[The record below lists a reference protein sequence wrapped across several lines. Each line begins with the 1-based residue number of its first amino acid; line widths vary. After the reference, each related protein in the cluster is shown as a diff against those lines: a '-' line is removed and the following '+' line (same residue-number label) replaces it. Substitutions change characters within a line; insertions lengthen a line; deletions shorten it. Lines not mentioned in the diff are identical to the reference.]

1 MRYPLINVNFVK
13 GKDKDFKI
21 MELLTIKLKKLFSEN
36 INNIFGADYT
46 EKVDIQN
53 STKKEFGDFQT
64 NFAMV
69 SSKLIGKNPREIANT
84 LVDNF
89 AENDIIEKL
98 EIAGPGFINIYLK
111 NSFLNEEIKKVENEK
126 YDFSFLNTD
135 KTVIID
141 YSSPNIAKRMHIG
154 HLRSTIIGD
163 SIKRILQFLGFHT
176 LADNHI
182 GDWGTQFGKL
192 IVAYKNWLNKRAYEE
207 DPIGELE
214 RIYVLFSDEAK
225 KNPALEDEAREE
237 LKKLQLGDEDNQKL
251 WKEFIDI
258 SLKEYN
264 KVYDRLDVN
273 FDYYYGESFYN
284 DMMPSVLDELKKK
297 GIARE
302 DQGALVVF
310 FENDKLPPAIV
321 QKKDGSFLYTTSDLA
336 TMKFRKDELN
346 VDEAVYLTD
355 DRQQNHFKQVFE
367 IGELLGEPY
376 NYKKTHVVFGIM
388 RFGDGMIFSSRSGN
402 IIRLVDLL
410 DEAKTQVK
418 KIIDEK
424 NPNIPEDEKEKIAE
438 IVGSGAI
445 KYFDLS
451 QNRTSDITF
460 TWDKV
465 LSFEGNTG
473 PYLQYTYVRIMSIF
487 RKLKEENISVENKDI
502 ILENMSGIER
512 ELAVELL
519 RFPQAVVKSY
529 ESYRPNIIADYLFDT
544 AKLFNNFYNSSSI
557 LKEEDKKVMEARIL
571 LAEKTAFV
579 LKEGL
584 SLLGINTVNRM

>member
-1 MRYPLINVNFVK
+1 
-13 GKDKDFKI
+13 
-21 MELLTIKLKKLFSEN
+21 MELLTIKLKKLFSKN
-36 INNIFGADYT
+36 ISRIFGADYI
-46 EKVDIQN
+46 EKIDIQN

-64 NFAMV
+64 NFAMM
-69 SSKLIGKNPREIANT
+69 SSKLIAKNPREIANT
-84 LVDNF
+84 IIENF
-89 AENDIIEKL
+89 EKNDIIEKL
-98 EIAGPGFINIYLK
+98 EVAGPGFINIFLK
-111 NSFLNEEIKKVENEK
+111 NSFLNEEIKKLENEK
-126 YDFSFLNTD
+126 YDFSFLNID

-163 SIKRILQFLGFHT
+163 SIKRILNFLGFKT

-192 IVAYKNWLNKRAYEE
+192 IVAYKNWLDKKAYEE

-214 RIYVLFSDEAK
+214 RIYVLFSDKAK
-225 KNPALEDEAREE
+225 KDPALEDEAREE
-237 LKKLQLGDEDNQKL
+237 LKKLQLGNEDNQKL

-264 KVYDRLDVN
+264 KVYERLDVN

-284 DMMPSVLDELKKK
+284 DMMPSVLEELKKK
-297 GIARE
+297 NIARE

-310 FENDKLPPAIV
+310 FEDDKLPPAIV

-336 TMKFRKDELN
+336 TMKFRKNELK

-367 IGELLGEPY
+367 IGKMLGEPY
-376 NYKKTHVVFGIM
+376 DYKKTHIVFGIM
-388 RFGDGMIFSSRSGN
+388 RFGDQIFSSRSGN
-402 IIRLVDLL
+402 TIRLVDLL
-410 DEAKTQVK
+410 DEAKKQVK
-418 KIIDEK
+418 KVIDEK
-424 NPNIPEDEKEKIAE
+424 NPNIPEEEKEKIAE
-438 IVGSGAI
+438 TIGSGAI

-460 TWDKV
+460 TWEKV
-465 LSFEGNTG
+465 LNFEGNTG

-487 RKLKEENISVENKDI
+487 RKLEEENINVENTDI
-502 ILENMSGIER
+502 VLDEMAGIER
-512 ELAVELL
+512 ELASELL

-529 ESYRPNIIADYLFDT
+529 ENFRPNIIADYLFDT
-544 AKLFNNFYNSSSI
+544 AKLFNSFYNSSSI
-557 LKEEDKKVMEARIL
+557 LKEEDKQVMDARIL
-571 LAEKTAFV
+571 LAKKTAFV

-584 SLLGINTVNRM
+584 ELLGIKTVNRM

>member
-1 MRYPLINVNFVK
+1 MK
-13 GKDKDFKI
+13 GKGKNFKI

-69 SSKLIGKNPREIANT
+69 SSKLIGKNPRDIANT
-84 LVDNF
+84 LVNNF
-89 AENDIIEKL
+89 EKNDIIEKL

-192 IVAYKNWLNKRAYEE
+192 IVAYKNWLNKKAYEE

-214 RIYVLFSDEAK
+214 RIYVLFSDEEK

-284 DMMPSVLDELKKK
+284 DLMPSVLEELKKK
-297 GIARE
+297 SIARE

-336 TMKFRKDELN
+336 TMKFRKYELN

-418 KIIDEK
+418 KVIDEK

-487 RKLKEENISVENKDI
+487 RRLKAENINVENKNI
-502 ILENMSGIER
+502 ILEDMNGIER

-529 ESYRPNIIADYLFDT
+529 ESYRPNIIADYLFDM

-557 LKEEDKKVMEARIL
+557 LKEEDKKVMDAQIL
-571 LAEKTAFV
+571 LAEKTSFV
-579 LKEGL
+579 LKQGL
-584 SLLGINTVNRM
+584 NLLGIQTVNKM

>member
-1 MRYPLINVNFVK
+1 
-13 GKDKDFKI
+13 

-36 INNIFGADYT
+36 ISRIFGADYI
-46 EKVDIQN
+46 EKIDIQN

-64 NFAMV
+64 NFAMM

-84 LVDNF
+84 IIENF
-89 AENDIIEKL
+89 EKNDIIEKL
-98 EIAGPGFINIYLK
+98 EVAGPGFINIFLK
-111 NSFLNEEIKKVENEK
+111 NSFLNEEIKKLENEK
-126 YDFSFLNTD
+126 YDFSFLNID

-163 SIKRILQFLGFHT
+163 SIKRILNFLGFKT

-192 IVAYKNWLNKRAYEE
+192 IVAYKNWLDKKAYEE

-214 RIYVLFSDEAK
+214 RIYVLFSDKAK
-225 KNPALEDEAREE
+225 KDPTLEDEAREE
-237 LKKLQLGDEDNQKL
+237 LKKLQLGNEDNQKL

-264 KVYDRLDVN
+264 KVYERLDVN

-284 DMMPSVLDELKKK
+284 DMMPSVLEELKKK
-297 GIARE
+297 NIARE

-310 FENDKLPPAIV
+310 FEDDKLPPAIV

-336 TMKFRKDELN
+336 TMKFRKNELK

-367 IGELLGEPY
+367 IGKMLGEPY
-376 NYKKTHVVFGIM
+376 DYKKTHIVFGIM
-388 RFGDGMIFSSRSGN
+388 RFGDQIFSSRSGN
-402 IIRLVDLL
+402 TIRLVDLL
-410 DEAKTQVK
+410 DEAKKQVK
-418 KIIDEK
+418 KVIDEK
-424 NPNIPEDEKEKIAE
+424 NPNIPEKEKEKIAE
-438 IVGSGAI
+438 TIGSGAI

-460 TWDKV
+460 TWEKV
-465 LSFEGNTG
+465 LNFEGNTG

-487 RKLKEENISVENKDI
+487 RKLEEENINVENTDI
-502 ILENMSGIER
+502 VLDEMAGIER
-512 ELAVELL
+512 ELASELL

-529 ESYRPNIIADYLFDT
+529 ENFRPNIIADYLFDT
-544 AKLFNNFYNSSSI
+544 AKLFNSFYNSSSI
-557 LKEEDKKVMEARIL
+557 LKEEDKQVMDARIL
-571 LAEKTAFV
+571 LAKKTAFV

-584 SLLGINTVNRM
+584 ELLGIKTVNRM

>member
-1 MRYPLINVNFVK
+1 
-13 GKDKDFKI
+13 

-69 SSKLIGKNPREIANT
+69 SSKLIGKNPREIAST

-89 AENDIIEKL
+89 KENDIIEKL

-111 NSFLNEEIKKVENEK
+111 NNFLNEELKKVENEK

-163 SIKRILQFLGFHT
+163 SIKRTLQFLGFHT

-192 IVAYKNWLNKRAYEE
+192 IVAYKNWLNKKSYEE

-214 RIYVLFSDEAK
+214 RIYVQFSDEAK

-237 LKKLQLGDEDNQKL
+237 LKKLQLGDEENQKL

-264 KVYDRLDVN
+264 KIYDRLGVN

-284 DMMPSVLDELKKK
+284 DMMPAVLEELKEK

-310 FENDKLPPAIV
+310 FENDMLPPAIV

-367 IGELLGEPY
+367 IGEMLGEPY

-418 KIIDEK
+418 KVIDEK
-424 NPNIPEDEKEKIAE
+424 NPNIPEEEKEKIAE

-487 RKLKEENISVENKDI
+487 RKLKEENINVENKDI
-502 ILENMSGIER
+502 ILENMNGVER

-519 RFPQAVVKSY
+519 RFPQTVVKSY
-529 ESYRPNIIADYLFDT
+529 ESYRPNIIADYLFDI
-544 AKLFNNFYNSSSI
+544 AKLFNNFYNSNSI
-557 LKEEDKKVMEARIL
+557 LKEENKKVMDARIL
-571 LAEKTAFV
+571 LAEKTAFI

-584 SLLGINTVNRM
+584 GLLGINTVDRM

>member
-1 MRYPLINVNFVK
+1 
-13 GKDKDFKI
+13 

-36 INNIFGADYT
+36 ISRIFGADYI
-46 EKVDIQN
+46 EKIDIQN

-64 NFAMV
+64 NFAMM

-84 LVDNF
+84 IIENF
-89 AENDIIEKL
+89 EKNDIIEKL
-98 EIAGPGFINIYLK
+98 EVAGPGFINIFLK
-111 NSFLNEEIKKVENEK
+111 NSFLNEEIKKLENEK
-126 YDFSFLNTD
+126 YDFSFLNTG

-163 SIKRILQFLGFHT
+163 SIKRILNFLGFKT

-192 IVAYKNWLNKRAYEE
+192 IVAYKNWLDKKAYEE

-214 RIYVLFSDEAK
+214 RIYVLFSDKAK
-225 KNPALEDEAREE
+225 KDPALEDEAREE

-264 KVYDRLDVN
+264 KVYERLDVN

-284 DMMPSVLDELKKK
+284 DMMPSVLEELKKK
-297 GIARE
+297 NIARE

-310 FENDKLPPAIV
+310 FEDDKLPPAIV

-336 TMKFRKDELN
+336 TMKFRKNELR

-367 IGELLGEPY
+367 IGKMLGEPY
-376 NYKKTHVVFGIM
+376 DYKKTHIVFGIM
-388 RFGDGMIFSSRSGN
+388 RFGDQIFSSRSGN
-402 IIRLVDLL
+402 TIRLVDLL
-410 DEAKTQVK
+410 DEAKKQVK
-418 KIIDEK
+418 KVIDEK
-424 NPNIPEDEKEKIAE
+424 NPNIPEKEKEKIAE
-438 IVGSGAI
+438 TIGSGAI

-460 TWDKV
+460 TWEKV
-465 LSFEGNTG
+465 LNFEGNTG

-487 RKLKEENISVENKDI
+487 RKLEEENINVENTDI
-502 ILENMSGIER
+502 VLDEMAGIER
-512 ELAVELL
+512 ELASELL

-529 ESYRPNIIADYLFDT
+529 ENFRPNIIADYLFDT
-544 AKLFNNFYNSSSI
+544 AKLFNSFYNSSSI
-557 LKEEDKKVMEARIL
+557 LKEEDKQVMDARIL
-571 LAEKTAFV
+571 LAKKTAFV

-584 SLLGINTVNRM
+584 ELLGIKTVNRM

>member
-1 MRYPLINVNFVK
+1 
-13 GKDKDFKI
+13 

-36 INNIFGADYT
+36 ISRIFGADYI
-46 EKVDIQN
+46 EKIDIQN

-64 NFAMV
+64 NFAMM

-84 LVDNF
+84 IIENF
-89 AENDIIEKL
+89 EKNDIIEKL
-98 EIAGPGFINIYLK
+98 EVAGPGFINIFLK
-111 NSFLNEEIKKVENEK
+111 NSFLNEEIKKLENEK
-126 YDFSFLNTD
+126 YDFSFLNTG

-163 SIKRILQFLGFHT
+163 SIKRILNFLGFKT

-192 IVAYKNWLNKRAYEE
+192 IVAYKNWLDKKAYEE

-214 RIYVLFSDEAK
+214 RIYVLFSDKAK
-225 KNPALEDEAREE
+225 KDPALEDEAREE
-237 LKKLQLGDEDNQKL
+237 LKKLQLGNEDNQKL

-264 KVYDRLDVN
+264 KVYERLDVN

-284 DMMPSVLDELKKK
+284 DMMPSVLEELKKK
-297 GIARE
+297 NIARE

-310 FENDKLPPAIV
+310 FEDDKLPPAIV

-336 TMKFRKDELN
+336 TMKFRKNELR

-367 IGELLGEPY
+367 IGKMLGEPY
-376 NYKKTHVVFGIM
+376 DYKKTHIVFGIM
-388 RFGDGMIFSSRSGN
+388 RFGDQIFSSRSGN
-402 IIRLVDLL
+402 TIRLVDLL
-410 DEAKTQVK
+410 DEAKKQVK
-418 KIIDEK
+418 KVIDEK
-424 NPNIPEDEKEKIAE
+424 NPNIPEEEKEKIAE
-438 IVGSGAI
+438 TIGSGAI

-460 TWDKV
+460 TWEKV
-465 LSFEGNTG
+465 LNFEGNTG

-487 RKLKEENISVENKDI
+487 RKLEEENINVENTDI
-502 ILENMSGIER
+502 VLDEMAGIER
-512 ELAVELL
+512 ELASELL
-519 RFPQAVVKSY
+519 KFPQAVVKSY
-529 ESYRPNIIADYLFDT
+529 ENFRPNIIADYLFDT
-544 AKLFNNFYNSSSI
+544 AKLFNSFYNSSSI
-557 LKEEDKKVMEARIL
+557 LKEEDKQVMDARIL
-571 LAEKTAFV
+571 LAKKTAFV

-584 SLLGINTVNRM
+584 ELLGIKTVNRM

>member
-1 MRYPLINVNFVK
+1 
-13 GKDKDFKI
+13 

-36 INNIFGADYT
+36 ISRIFGADYI
-46 EKVDIQN
+46 EKIDIQN

-64 NFAMV
+64 NFAMM

-84 LVDNF
+84 IIENF
-89 AENDIIEKL
+89 EKNDIIEKL
-98 EIAGPGFINIYLK
+98 EVAGPGFINIFLK
-111 NSFLNEEIKKVENEK
+111 NSFLNEEIKKLENEK
-126 YDFSFLNTD
+126 YDFSFLNID

-163 SIKRILQFLGFHT
+163 SIKRILNFLGFKT

-192 IVAYKNWLNKRAYEE
+192 IVAYKKWLDKKAYEE

-214 RIYVLFSDEAK
+214 RIYVLFSDKAK
-225 KNPALEDEAREE
+225 KDPALEDEAREE
-237 LKKLQLGDEDNQKL
+237 LKKLQLGNEDNQKL

-264 KVYDRLDVN
+264 KVYERLDVN

-284 DMMPSVLDELKKK
+284 DMMPSVLEELKKK
-297 GIARE
+297 NIARE

-310 FENDKLPPAIV
+310 FEDDKLPPAIV

-336 TMKFRKDELN
+336 TMKFRKNELK

-367 IGELLGEPY
+367 IGKMLGEPY
-376 NYKKTHVVFGIM
+376 DYKKTHIVFGIM
-388 RFGDGMIFSSRSGN
+388 RFGDQIFSSRSGN
-402 IIRLVDLL
+402 TIRLVDLL
-410 DEAKTQVK
+410 DEAKKQVK
-418 KIIDEK
+418 KVIDEK
-424 NPNIPEDEKEKIAE
+424 NPNIPEKEKEKIAE
-438 IVGSGAI
+438 TIGSGAI

-460 TWDKV
+460 TWEKV
-465 LSFEGNTG
+465 LNFEGNTG

-487 RKLKEENISVENKDI
+487 RKLEEENINVENTDI
-502 ILENMSGIER
+502 VLDEMAGIER
-512 ELAVELL
+512 ELASELL
-519 RFPQAVVKSY
+519 KFPQAVVKSY
-529 ESYRPNIIADYLFDT
+529 ENFRPNIIADYLFDT
-544 AKLFNNFYNSSSI
+544 AKLFNSFYNSSSI
-557 LKEEDKKVMEARIL
+557 LKEEDKQVMDARIL
-571 LAEKTAFV
+571 LAKKTAFV

-584 SLLGINTVNRM
+584 ELLGIKTVNRM

>member
-1 MRYPLINVNFVK
+1 
-13 GKDKDFKI
+13 

-53 STKKEFGDFQT
+53 STKKEFGDFHT

-69 SSKLIGKNPREIANT
+69 SSKLIGKNPREIAST

-89 AENDIIEKL
+89 KENDIIEKL

-111 NSFLNEEIKKVENEK
+111 NNFLNEELKKVENEK

-135 KTVIID
+135 KTIIID

-163 SIKRILQFLGFHT
+163 SIKRTLQFLGFHT

-192 IVAYKNWLNKRAYEE
+192 IVAYKNWLNKKSYEE

-214 RIYVLFSDEAK
+214 RIYVQFSDEAK

-237 LKKLQLGDEDNQKL
+237 LKKLQLGDEENQKL

-264 KVYDRLDVN
+264 KIYDRLGVN

-284 DMMPSVLDELKKK
+284 DMMPAVLEELKEK

-367 IGELLGEPY
+367 IGEMLGEPY
-376 NYKKTHVVFGIM
+376 NYKKIHVVFGIM

-418 KIIDEK
+418 KVIDEK
-424 NPNIPEDEKEKIAE
+424 NPNIPEEEKEKIAE
-438 IVGSGAI
+438 ILGSGAI

-473 PYLQYTYVRIMSIF
+473 PYLQYTYVRIMSIL
-487 RKLKEENISVENKDI
+487 RKLKKENINVENKDI
-502 ILENMSGIER
+502 ILENMNGVER

-519 RFPQAVVKSY
+519 RFPQTVVKSY
-529 ESYRPNIIADYLFDT
+529 ESYRPNIIADYLFDI
-544 AKLFNNFYNSSSI
+544 AKLFNNFYNSNSI
-557 LKEEDKKVMEARIL
+557 LKEENKKVMDARIL
-571 LAEKTAFV
+571 LAEKTAFI
-579 LKEGL
+579 LKQGL
-584 SLLGINTVNRM
+584 GLLGINTVDRM

>member
-1 MRYPLINVNFVK
+1 
-13 GKDKDFKI
+13 

-53 STKKEFGDFQT
+53 STKREFGDFQT

-69 SSKLIGKNPREIANT
+69 SSKLIGKNPREIAST

-89 AENDIIEKL
+89 KENDIIEKL

-111 NSFLNEEIKKVENEK
+111 NNFLNEELKKVENEK

-135 KTVIID
+135 KTIIID

-163 SIKRILQFLGFHT
+163 SIKRTLQFLGFHT

-192 IVAYKNWLNKRAYEE
+192 IVAYKNWLNKKSYEE

-214 RIYVLFSDEAK
+214 RIYVQFSDEAK

-237 LKKLQLGDEDNQKL
+237 LKKLQLGDEENQKL

-264 KVYDRLDVN
+264 KIYDRLGVN

-284 DMMPSVLDELKKK
+284 DMMPAVLEELKEK
-297 GIARE
+297 GIACE

-367 IGELLGEPY
+367 IGEMLGEPY

-418 KIIDEK
+418 KVIDEK
-424 NPNIPEDEKEKIAE
+424 NPNIPEEEKEKIAE

-487 RKLKEENISVENKDI
+487 RKLKEENINVENKDI
-502 ILENMSGIER
+502 ILENMNGVER

-519 RFPQAVVKSY
+519 RFPQTVVKSY
-529 ESYRPNIIADYLFDT
+529 ESYRPNIIADYLFDI
-544 AKLFNNFYNSSSI
+544 AKLFNNFYNSNSI
-557 LKEEDKKVMEARIL
+557 LKEENKKVMDARIL
-571 LAEKTAFV
+571 LAEKTAFI
-579 LKEGL
+579 LNEGL
-584 SLLGINTVNRM
+584 GLLGINTVDRM

>member
-1 MRYPLINVNFVK
+1 
-13 GKDKDFKI
+13 

-36 INNIFGADYT
+36 ISRIFDADYI
-46 EKVDIQN
+46 EKIDIQN

-64 NFAMV
+64 NFAMM

-84 LVDNF
+84 IIENF
-89 AENDIIEKL
+89 EKNDIIEKL
-98 EIAGPGFINIYLK
+98 EVAGPGFINIFLK
-111 NSFLNEEIKKVENEK
+111 NSFLNEEIKKLENEK

-163 SIKRILQFLGFHT
+163 SIKRILNFLGFKT

-192 IVAYKNWLNKRAYEE
+192 IVAYKNWLDKKAYEE

-214 RIYVLFSDEAK
+214 RIYVLFSDKAK
-225 KNPALEDEAREE
+225 KDPALEDEAREE

-264 KVYDRLDVN
+264 KVYERLDVN

-284 DMMPSVLDELKKK
+284 DMMPSVLEELKKK
-297 GIARE
+297 NIARE

-310 FENDKLPPAIV
+310 FEDDKLPPAIV

-336 TMKFRKDELN
+336 TMKFRKNELK

-367 IGELLGEPY
+367 IGKMLGEPY
-376 NYKKTHVVFGIM
+376 DYKKTHIVFGIM
-388 RFGDGMIFSSRSGN
+388 RFGDQIFSSRSGN
-402 IIRLVDLL
+402 TIRLVDLL

-418 KIIDEK
+418 KVIDEK

-487 RKLKEENISVENKDI
+487 RKLKEETINVENKNI
-502 ILENMSGIER
+502 ILEDMSGIER

-519 RFPQAVVKSY
+519 RFPQAVMKSY

-557 LKEEDKKVMEARIL
+557 LKEEDKKVMDARIL
-571 LAEKTAFV
+571 LAEKTAFI

-584 SLLGINTVNRM
+584 SLLGIKTVNRM

>member
-1 MRYPLINVNFVK
+1 
-13 GKDKDFKI
+13 

-53 STKKEFGDFQT
+53 STKREFGDFQT

-69 SSKLIGKNPREIANT
+69 SSKLIGKNPREIAST

-89 AENDIIEKL
+89 KENDIIEKL

-111 NSFLNEEIKKVENEK
+111 NNFLNEELKKVENEK

-135 KTVIID
+135 KTIIID

-163 SIKRILQFLGFHT
+163 SIKRTLQFLGFHT

-192 IVAYKNWLNKRAYEE
+192 IVAYKNWLNKKSYEE

-214 RIYVLFSDEAK
+214 RIYVQFSDEAK

-264 KVYDRLDVN
+264 KIYDRLDVN

-284 DMMPSVLDELKKK
+284 DMMPSVLEELKEK

-367 IGELLGEPY
+367 IGEMLGEPY

-418 KIIDEK
+418 KVIDEK
-424 NPNIPEDEKEKIAE
+424 NPNIPEDEKENISE

-487 RKLKEENISVENKDI
+487 RKLKEENIDVENENI
-502 ILENMSGIER
+502 ILDDMTGIER
-512 ELAVELL
+512 ELAAELL

-529 ESYRPNIIADYLFDT
+529 ESYRPNIIADYLFDM

-557 LKEEDKKVMEARIL
+557 LKEENKKVMDARIL
-571 LAEKTAFV
+571 LVKKTAFV

-584 SLLGINTVNRM
+584 SLLGIKTVDRM

>member
-1 MRYPLINVNFVK
+1 
-13 GKDKDFKI
+13 

-36 INNIFGADYT
+36 INNIFGADYA

-69 SSKLIGKNPREIANT
+69 SSKLIGKNPREIAST

-89 AENDIIEKL
+89 KENDIIEKL

-192 IVAYKNWLNKRAYEE
+192 IVAYKNWLNKKAYEE

-214 RIYVLFSDEAK
+214 RIYVQFSDEAK

-237 LKKLQLGDEDNQKL
+237 LKKLQLGDEENQKL

-264 KVYDRLDVN
+264 KIYDRLGVN

-284 DMMPSVLDELKKK
+284 DMMPAVLEELKEK

-336 TMKFRKDELN
+336 TMKFRKNNLN

-367 IGELLGEPY
+367 IGEMLGEPY

-418 KIIDEK
+418 KVIDEK
-424 NPNIPEDEKEKIAE
+424 NPNIPEDEKENIAE

-487 RKLKEENISVENKDI
+487 RKLKEENIDVENENI
-502 ILENMSGIER
+502 ILDDMTGIER
-512 ELAVELL
+512 ELAAELL
-519 RFPQAVVKSY
+519 RFPQAAVKSY
-529 ESYRPNIIADYLFDT
+529 ESYRPNIIADYLFDM

-557 LKEEDKKVMEARIL
+557 LKEENKKVMDARIL
-571 LAEKTAFV
+571 LAKKTAFV

-584 SLLGINTVNRM
+584 SLLGIKTVDRM

>member
-1 MRYPLINVNFVK
+1 
-13 GKDKDFKI
+13 

-53 STKKEFGDFQT
+53 STKREFGDFQT

-69 SSKLIGKNPREIANT
+69 SSKLIGKNPREIAST

-89 AENDIIEKL
+89 KENDIIEKL

-111 NSFLNEEIKKVENEK
+111 NNFLNEELKKVENEK

-135 KTVIID
+135 KTIIID

-163 SIKRILQFLGFHT
+163 SIKRTLQFLGFHT

-192 IVAYKNWLNKRAYEE
+192 IVAYKNWLNKKSYEE

-214 RIYVLFSDEAK
+214 RIYVQFSDEAK

-237 LKKLQLGDEDNQKL
+237 LKKLQLGDEENQKL

-264 KVYDRLDVN
+264 KIYDRLGVN

-284 DMMPSVLDELKKK
+284 DMMPAVLEELKEK
-297 GIARE
+297 GIACE

-336 TMKFRKDELN
+336 TMKFRKNNLN

-367 IGELLGEPY
+367 IGEMLGEPY

-418 KIIDEK
+418 KVIDEK
-424 NPNIPEDEKEKIAE
+424 NPNIPEEEKEKIAE

-487 RKLKEENISVENKDI
+487 RKLKEENINVENKDI
-502 ILENMSGIER
+502 ILENMNGVER

-519 RFPQAVVKSY
+519 RFPQTVVKSY
-529 ESYRPNIIADYLFDT
+529 ESYRPNIIADYLFDI
-544 AKLFNNFYNSSSI
+544 AKLFNNFYNSNSI
-557 LKEEDKKVMEARIL
+557 LKEENKKVMDARIL
-571 LAEKTAFV
+571 LAEKTAFI
-579 LKEGL
+579 LKQGL
-584 SLLGINTVNRM
+584 GLLGINTVDRM

>member
-1 MRYPLINVNFVK
+1 
-13 GKDKDFKI
+13 
-21 MELLTIKLKKLFSEN
+21 MELLTIKLKKLFSKN
-36 INNIFGADYT
+36 INNIFGTDYAQ
-46 EKVDIQN
+46 KVDIQN
-53 STKKEFGDFQT
+53 SMKKEFGDFQT

-89 AENDIIEKL
+89 TENDIIEKL

-111 NSFLNEEIKKVENEK
+111 NSFLNEEIKKLENEK

-192 IVAYKNWLNKRAYEE
+192 IVAYKNWLDKKAYAK
-207 DPIGELE
+207 DSIGELE
-214 RIYVLFSDEAK
+214 RIYVLFSEESK

-237 LKKLQLGDEDNQKL
+237 LKKLQLGDEHNQKL

-264 KVYDRLDVN
+264 KIYDRLGVN

-284 DMMPSVLDELKKK
+284 NLMPSVLEELKKK

-336 TMKFRKDELN
+336 TMKFRRDELN

-418 KIIDEK
+418 KVIDEK
-424 NPNIPEDEKEKIAE
+424 NPDIPEDEKEEIAE

-487 RKLKEENISVENKDI
+487 RKLKEENINVENKDI
-502 ILENMSGIER
+502 ILENMNGIER

-557 LKEEDKKVMEARIL
+557 LKEEDKKVMDARIL
-571 LAEKTAFV
+571 LAEKTAFI
-579 LKEGL
+579 LKQGL
-584 SLLGINTVNRM
+584 GLLGINTVDRM

>member
-1 MRYPLINVNFVK
+1 
-13 GKDKDFKI
+13 

-36 INNIFGADYT
+36 ISRIFGADYI
-46 EKVDIQN
+46 EKIDIQN

-64 NFAMV
+64 NFAMM

-84 LVDNF
+84 IIENF
-89 AENDIIEKL
+89 EKNDIIEKL
-98 EIAGPGFINIYLK
+98 EVAGPGFINIFLK
-111 NSFLNEEIKKVENEK
+111 NSFLNEEIKKLENEK
-126 YDFSFLNTD
+126 YDFSFLNID

-163 SIKRILQFLGFHT
+163 SIKRILNFLGFKT

-192 IVAYKNWLNKRAYEE
+192 IVAYKNWLDKKAYEE

-214 RIYVLFSDEAK
+214 RIYVLFSDKAK
-225 KNPALEDEAREE
+225 KDPALEDEAREE
-237 LKKLQLGDEDNQKL
+237 LKKLQLGNEDNQKL

-264 KVYDRLDVN
+264 KVYERLDVN

-284 DMMPSVLDELKKK
+284 DMMPSVLEELKKK
-297 GIARE
+297 NIARE

-310 FENDKLPPAIV
+310 FEDDKLPPAIV

-336 TMKFRKDELN
+336 TMKFRKNELK

-367 IGELLGEPY
+367 IGKMLGEPY
-376 NYKKTHVVFGIM
+376 DYKKTHIVFGIM
-388 RFGDGMIFSSRSGN
+388 RFGDQIFSSRSGN
-402 IIRLVDLL
+402 TIRLVDLL
-410 DEAKTQVK
+410 DEAKKQVK
-418 KIIDEK
+418 KVIDEK
-424 NPNIPEDEKEKIAE
+424 NPNIPEKEKEKIAE
-438 IVGSGAI
+438 TIGSGAI

-460 TWDKV
+460 TWEKV
-465 LSFEGNTG
+465 LNFEGNTG

-487 RKLKEENISVENKDI
+487 RKLEEENINVENTDI
-502 ILENMSGIER
+502 VLNEMAGIER
-512 ELAVELL
+512 ELASELL
-519 RFPQAVVKSY
+519 KFPQAVVKSY
-529 ESYRPNIIADYLFDT
+529 ENFRPNIIADYLFDT
-544 AKLFNNFYNSSSI
+544 AKLFNSFYNSSSI
-557 LKEEDKKVMEARIL
+557 LKEEDKQVMDARIL
-571 LAEKTAFV
+571 LAKKTAFV

-584 SLLGINTVNRM
+584 ELLGIKTVNRM

>member
-1 MRYPLINVNFVK
+1 
-13 GKDKDFKI
+13 

-36 INNIFGADYT
+36 INNIFGADYA

-69 SSKLIGKNPREIANT
+69 SSKLIGKNPREIAST

-89 AENDIIEKL
+89 KENDIIEKL

-192 IVAYKNWLNKRAYEE
+192 IVAYKNWLNKKAYEE

-214 RIYVLFSDEAK
+214 RIYVQFSDEAK

-264 KVYDRLDVN
+264 KIYDRLDVN

-284 DMMPSVLDELKKK
+284 DMMPSVLEELKEK

-367 IGELLGEPY
+367 IGEMLGEPY

-418 KIIDEK
+418 KVIDEK
-424 NPNIPEDEKEKIAE
+424 NPNIPEDEKENISE

-487 RKLKEENISVENKDI
+487 RKLKEENIDVENENI
-502 ILENMSGIER
+502 ILDDMTGIER
-512 ELAVELL
+512 ELAAELL

-529 ESYRPNIIADYLFDT
+529 ESYRPNIIADYLFDM

-557 LKEEDKKVMEARIL
+557 LKEENKKVMDARIL
-571 LAEKTAFV
+571 LVKKTAFV

-584 SLLGINTVNRM
+584 SLLGIKTVDRM

>member
-1 MRYPLINVNFVK
+1 
-13 GKDKDFKI
+13 

-36 INNIFGADYT
+36 ISRIFGADYI
-46 EKVDIQN
+46 EKIDIQN

-64 NFAMV
+64 NFAMM

-84 LVDNF
+84 IIENF
-89 AENDIIEKL
+89 EKNDIIEKL
-98 EIAGPGFINIYLK
+98 EVAGPGFINIFLK
-111 NSFLNEEIKKVENEK
+111 NSFLNEEIKKLENEK
-126 YDFSFLNTD
+126 YDFSFLNID

-163 SIKRILQFLGFHT
+163 SIKRILNFLGFKT

-192 IVAYKNWLNKRAYEE
+192 IVAYKNWLDKKAYEE

-214 RIYVLFSDEAK
+214 RIYVLFSDKAK
-225 KNPALEDEAREE
+225 KDPALEDEAREE
-237 LKKLQLGDEDNQKL
+237 LKKLQLGNEDNQKL

-264 KVYDRLDVN
+264 KVYERLDVN

-284 DMMPSVLDELKKK
+284 DMMPSVLEELKKK
-297 GIARE
+297 NIARE

-310 FENDKLPPAIV
+310 FEDDKLPPAIV

-336 TMKFRKDELN
+336 TMKFRKNELK

-367 IGELLGEPY
+367 IGKMLGEPY
-376 NYKKTHVVFGIM
+376 DYKKTHIVFGIM
-388 RFGDGMIFSSRSGN
+388 RFGDQIFSSRSGN
-402 IIRLVDLL
+402 TIRLVNLL
-410 DEAKTQVK
+410 DEAKKQVK
-418 KIIDEK
+418 KVIDEK
-424 NPNIPEDEKEKIAE
+424 NPNIPEKEKEKIAE
-438 IVGSGAI
+438 TIGSGAI

-460 TWDKV
+460 TWEKV
-465 LSFEGNTG
+465 LNFEGNTG

-487 RKLKEENISVENKDI
+487 RKLEEENINVENTDI
-502 ILENMSGIER
+502 VLDEMAGIER
-512 ELAVELL
+512 ELASELL
-519 RFPQAVVKSY
+519 KFPQAVVKSY
-529 ESYRPNIIADYLFDT
+529 ENFRPNIIADYLFDT
-544 AKLFNNFYNSSSI
+544 AKLFNSFYNSSSI
-557 LKEEDKKVMEARIL
+557 LKEEDKQVMDARIL
-571 LAEKTAFV
+571 LAKKTAFV

-584 SLLGINTVNRM
+584 ELLGIKTVNRM

>member
-1 MRYPLINVNFVK
+1 
-13 GKDKDFKI
+13 

-69 SSKLIGKNPREIANT
+69 SSKLIGKNPREIANM

-89 AENDIIEKL
+89 KENDIIEKL

-192 IVAYKNWLNKRAYEE
+192 IVAYKNWLNKKAYEE

-214 RIYVLFSDEAK
+214 RIYVQFSDEAK

-264 KVYDRLDVN
+264 KIYDRLDVN
-273 FDYYYGESFYN
+273 FDHYYGESFYN
-284 DMMPSVLDELKKK
+284 DMMPSVLEELKEK

-336 TMKFRKDELN
+336 TMKFRKNNLN

-367 IGELLGEPY
+367 IGEMLGEPY
-376 NYKKTHVVFGIM
+376 NYKKAHVVFGIM

-418 KIIDEK
+418 KVIDEK
-424 NPNIPEDEKEKIAE
+424 NPNIPEDEKENIAE

-487 RKLKEENISVENKDI
+487 RKLKEENIDVENENI
-502 ILENMSGIER
+502 ILDDMTGIER
-512 ELAVELL
+512 ELAAELL
-519 RFPQAVVKSY
+519 RFPQAAVKSY
-529 ESYRPNIIADYLFDT
+529 ESYRPNIIADYLFDM

-557 LKEEDKKVMEARIL
+557 LKEENKKVMDARIL
-571 LAEKTAFV
+571 LAKKTAFV

-584 SLLGINTVNRM
+584 GLLGIKTVDRM

>member
-1 MRYPLINVNFVK
+1 
-13 GKDKDFKI
+13 
-21 MELLTIKLKKLFSEN
+21 MELLTIKLKKLFSKN
-36 INNIFGADYT
+36 ISRIFGADYI
-46 EKVDIQN
+46 EKIDIQN

-64 NFAMV
+64 NFAMM

-84 LVDNF
+84 IIENF
-89 AENDIIEKL
+89 EKNDIIEKL
-98 EIAGPGFINIYLK
+98 EVAGPGFINIFLK
-111 NSFLNEEIKKVENEK
+111 NSFLNEEIKKLENEK
-126 YDFSFLNTD
+126 YDFSFLNID

-163 SIKRILQFLGFHT
+163 SIKRILNFLGFKT

-192 IVAYKNWLNKRAYEE
+192 IVAYKNWLDKKAYEE

-214 RIYVLFSDEAK
+214 RIYVLFSDKAK
-225 KNPALEDEAREE
+225 KDPTLEDEAREE
-237 LKKLQLGDEDNQKL
+237 LKKLQLGNEDNQKL

-264 KVYDRLDVN
+264 KVYERLDVN

-284 DMMPSVLDELKKK
+284 DMMPSVLEELKKK
-297 GIARE
+297 NIARE

-310 FENDKLPPAIV
+310 FEDDKLPPAIV

-336 TMKFRKDELN
+336 TMKFRKNELR

-367 IGELLGEPY
+367 IGKMLGEPY
-376 NYKKTHVVFGIM
+376 DYKKTHIVFGIM
-388 RFGDGMIFSSRSGN
+388 RFGDQIFSSRSGN
-402 IIRLVDLL
+402 TIRLVDLL
-410 DEAKTQVK
+410 DEAKKQVK
-418 KIIDEK
+418 KVIDEK
-424 NPNIPEDEKEKIAE
+424 NPNIPEEEKEKIAE
-438 IVGSGAI
+438 TIGSGAI

-460 TWDKV
+460 TWEKV
-465 LSFEGNTG
+465 LNFEGNTG

-487 RKLKEENISVENKDI
+487 RKLEEENINVENTDI
-502 ILENMSGIER
+502 VLDEMAGIER
-512 ELAVELL
+512 ELASELL
-519 RFPQAVVKSY
+519 KFPQAVVKSY
-529 ESYRPNIIADYLFDT
+529 ENFRPNIIADYLFDT
-544 AKLFNNFYNSSSI
+544 AKLFNSFYNSSSI
-557 LKEEDKKVMEARIL
+557 LKEEDKQVMDARIL
-571 LAEKTAFV
+571 LAKKTAFV

-584 SLLGINTVNRM
+584 ELLGIKTVNRM

>member
-1 MRYPLINVNFVK
+1 
-13 GKDKDFKI
+13 

-36 INNIFGADYT
+36 ISRIFGADYI
-46 EKVDIQN
+46 EKIDIQN

-64 NFAMV
+64 NFAMM

-84 LVDNF
+84 IIENF
-89 AENDIIEKL
+89 EKNDIIEKL
-98 EIAGPGFINIYLK
+98 EVAGPGFINIFLK
-111 NSFLNEEIKKVENEK
+111 NSFLNEEIKKLENEK
-126 YDFSFLNTD
+126 YDFSFLNID

-163 SIKRILQFLGFHT
+163 SIKRILNFLGFKT

-192 IVAYKNWLNKRAYEE
+192 IVAYKNWLDKKAYEE

-214 RIYVLFSDEAK
+214 RIYVLFSDKAK
-225 KNPALEDEAREE
+225 KDPALEDEAREE
-237 LKKLQLGDEDNQKL
+237 LKKLQLGNEDNQKL

-264 KVYDRLDVN
+264 KVYERLDVN

-284 DMMPSVLDELKKK
+284 DMMPSVLEELKKK
-297 GIARE
+297 NIARE

-310 FENDKLPPAIV
+310 FEDDKLPPAIV

-336 TMKFRKDELN
+336 TMKFRKNELK

-367 IGELLGEPY
+367 IGKMLGEPY
-376 NYKKTHVVFGIM
+376 DYKKTHIVFGIM
-388 RFGDGMIFSSRSGN
+388 RFGDQIFSSRSGN
-402 IIRLVDLL
+402 TIRLVDLL
-410 DEAKTQVK
+410 DEAKKQVK
-418 KIIDEK
+418 KVIDEK
-424 NPNIPEDEKEKIAE
+424 NPNIPEEEKEKIAE
-438 IVGSGAI
+438 TIGSGAI

-460 TWDKV
+460 TWEKV
-465 LSFEGNTG
+465 LNFEGNTG

-487 RKLKEENISVENKDI
+487 RKLEEENINVENMDI
-502 ILENMSGIER
+502 VLDEMDGIER
-512 ELAVELL
+512 ELASELL
-519 RFPQAVVKSY
+519 KFPQAVVKSY
-529 ESYRPNIIADYLFDT
+529 ENFRPNIIADYLFDT
-544 AKLFNNFYNSSSI
+544 AKLFNSFYNSSSI
-557 LKEEDKKVMEARIL
+557 LKEEDKQVMDARIL
-571 LAEKTAFV
+571 LAKKTAFV

-584 SLLGINTVNRM
+584 ELLGIKTVNRM

>member
-1 MRYPLINVNFVK
+1 
-13 GKDKDFKI
+13 

-36 INNIFGADYT
+36 ISRIFGADYI
-46 EKVDIQN
+46 EKIDIQN

-64 NFAMV
+64 NFAMM

-84 LVDNF
+84 IIENF
-89 AENDIIEKL
+89 EKNDIIEKL
-98 EIAGPGFINIYLK
+98 EVAGPGFINIFLK
-111 NSFLNEEIKKVENEK
+111 NSFLNEEIKKLENEK

-135 KTVIID
+135 KIVIID

-163 SIKRILQFLGFHT
+163 SIKRILNFLGFKT

-192 IVAYKNWLNKRAYEE
+192 IVAYKNWLDKKAYEE

-214 RIYVLFSDEAK
+214 RIYVLFSDKAK
-225 KNPALEDEAREE
+225 KDPALEDEAREE
-237 LKKLQLGDEDNQKL
+237 LKKLQLGNEDNQKL

-264 KVYDRLDVN
+264 KVYERLDVN

-284 DMMPSVLDELKKK
+284 DMMPSVLEELKKK
-297 GIARE
+297 NIARE

-310 FENDKLPPAIV
+310 FEDDKLPPAIV

-336 TMKFRKDELN
+336 TMKFRKNELK

-367 IGELLGEPY
+367 IGKMLGEPY
-376 NYKKTHVVFGIM
+376 DYKKTHIVFGIM
-388 RFGDGMIFSSRSGN
+388 RFGDQIFSSRSGN
-402 IIRLVDLL
+402 TIRLVDLL
-410 DEAKTQVK
+410 DEAKKQVK
-418 KIIDEK
+418 KVIDEK
-424 NPNIPEDEKEKIAE
+424 NPNIPEEEKEKIAE
-438 IVGSGAI
+438 TIGSGAI

-460 TWDKV
+460 TWEKV
-465 LSFEGNTG
+465 LNFEGNTG

-487 RKLKEENISVENKDI
+487 RKLEEENINVENTDI
-502 ILENMSGIER
+502 VLDEMAGIER
-512 ELAVELL
+512 ELASELL
-519 RFPQAVVKSY
+519 KFPQAVVKSY
-529 ESYRPNIIADYLFDT
+529 ENFRPNIIADYLFDT
-544 AKLFNNFYNSSSI
+544 AKLFNSFYNSSSI
-557 LKEEDKKVMEARIL
+557 LKEEDKQVMDARIL
-571 LAEKTAFV
+571 LAKKTAFV

-584 SLLGINTVNRM
+584 ELLGIKTVNRM

>member
-1 MRYPLINVNFVK
+1 
-13 GKDKDFKI
+13 

-36 INNIFGADYT
+36 ISRIFGADYI
-46 EKVDIQN
+46 EKIDIQN

-64 NFAMV
+64 NFAMM

-84 LVDNF
+84 IIENF
-89 AENDIIEKL
+89 EKNDIIEKL
-98 EIAGPGFINIYLK
+98 EVAGPGFINIFLK
-111 NSFLNEEIKKVENEK
+111 NSFLNEEIKKLENEK
-126 YDFSFLNTD
+126 YDFSFLNID

-163 SIKRILQFLGFHT
+163 SIKRILNFLGFKT

-192 IVAYKNWLNKRAYEE
+192 IVAYKNWLDKKAYEE

-214 RIYVLFSDEAK
+214 RIYVLFSDKAK
-225 KNPALEDEAREE
+225 KDPALEDEAREE
-237 LKKLQLGDEDNQKL
+237 LKKLQLGNEDNQKL

-264 KVYDRLDVN
+264 KVYERLDVN

-284 DMMPSVLDELKKK
+284 DMMPSVLEELKKK
-297 GIARE
+297 NIARE

-310 FENDKLPPAIV
+310 FEDDKLPPAIV

-336 TMKFRKDELN
+336 TMKFRKNELR

-367 IGELLGEPY
+367 IGKMLGEPY
-376 NYKKTHVVFGIM
+376 DYKKTHIVFGIM
-388 RFGDGMIFSSRSGN
+388 RFGDQIFSSRSGN
-402 IIRLVDLL
+402 TIRLVDLL
-410 DEAKTQVK
+410 DEAKKQVK
-418 KIIDEK
+418 KVIDEK
-424 NPNIPEDEKEKIAE
+424 NPNIPEKEKEKIAE
-438 IVGSGAI
+438 TIGSGAI

-460 TWDKV
+460 TWEKV
-465 LSFEGNTG
+465 LNFEGNTG

-487 RKLKEENISVENKDI
+487 RKLEEENINVENTDI
-502 ILENMSGIER
+502 VLDEMAGIER
-512 ELAVELL
+512 ELASELL

-529 ESYRPNIIADYLFDT
+529 ENFRPNIIADYLFDT
-544 AKLFNNFYNSSSI
+544 AKLFNSFYNSSSI
-557 LKEEDKKVMEARIL
+557 LKEEDKQVMDARIL
-571 LAEKTAFV
+571 LAKKTAFV

-584 SLLGINTVNRM
+584 ELLGIKTVNRM

>member
-1 MRYPLINVNFVK
+1 
-13 GKDKDFKI
+13 

-89 AENDIIEKL
+89 KENDIIEKL

-192 IVAYKNWLNKRAYEE
+192 IVAYKNWLNKKAYEE

-214 RIYVLFSDEAK
+214 RIYVQFSDEAK

-264 KVYDRLDVN
+264 KIYDRLDVN

-284 DMMPSVLDELKKK
+284 DMMPSVLEELKEK

-367 IGELLGEPY
+367 IGEMLGEPY

-418 KIIDEK
+418 KVIDEK
-424 NPNIPEDEKEKIAE
+424 NPNIPEDEKENIAE

-487 RKLKEENISVENKDI
+487 RKLKEENINVENENI
-502 ILENMSGIER
+502 ILDDMTGIER
-512 ELAVELL
+512 ELAAELL
-519 RFPQAVVKSY
+519 RFPQAAVKSY
-529 ESYRPNIIADYLFDT
+529 ESYRPNIIADYLFDM

-557 LKEEDKKVMEARIL
+557 LKEENKKVMDARIL
-571 LAEKTAFV
+571 LAKKTAFV

-584 SLLGINTVNRM
+584 SLLGIKTVDRM

>member
-1 MRYPLINVNFVK
+1 
-13 GKDKDFKI
+13 

-46 EKVDIQN
+46 EKIDIQN

-69 SSKLIGKNPREIANT
+69 SSKLIEKNPREIAST
-84 LVDNF
+84 LVENF
-89 AENDIIEKL
+89 SENDIIQKL

-111 NSFLNEEIKKVENEK
+111 NGFLNEEIKKVENEK

-192 IVAYKNWLNKRAYEE
+192 IVAYKNWLDKKAYEK

-214 RIYVLFSDEAK
+214 KIYVKFSDEAK
-225 KNPALEDEAREE
+225 INPALEDEAREE
-237 LKKLQLGDEDNQKL
+237 LKKLQLGDENNQKL

-264 KVYDRLDVN
+264 KVYDRLNVN
-273 FDYYYGESFYN
+273 FDYYFGESFYN
-284 DMMPSVLDELKKK
+284 DMMPSVLEELKQK
-297 GIARE
+297 GIAKE

-310 FENDKLPPAIV
+310 FENNRLPPAIV

-336 TMKFRKDELN
+336 TMKFRKDELK

-367 IGELLGEPY
+367 IGKMLGESY
-376 NYKKTHVVFGIM
+376 NYKKTHIVFGIM
-388 RFGDGMIFSSRSGN
+388 RLGNGIIFSSRSGN
-402 IIRLVDLL
+402 TIRLVDLL
-410 DEAKTQVK
+410 DEAKAQVK
-418 KIIDEK
+418 KVIDEK
-424 NPNIPEDEKEKIAE
+424 NPDIPEDEKDKIAE

-487 RKLKEENISVENKDI
+487 RKLKEENIEVKNNDI
-502 ILENMSGIER
+502 ISDDMNGIER

-529 ESYRPNIIADYLFDT
+529 ENYRPNIIADYLFDT

-557 LKEEDKKVMEARIL
+557 LKEEDKKVMDARIL
-571 LAEKTAFV
+571 LARKTAFV

>member
-1 MRYPLINVNFVK
+1 MRYPKINVNFERK
-13 GKDKDFKI
+13 EKNFKI

-36 INNIFGADYT
+36 INNIFGADYA
-46 EKVDIQN
+46 EKIDIQN

-64 NFAMV
+64 NFAMI
-69 SSKLIGKNPREIANT
+69 SSKLIGKNPREIAST
-84 LVDNF
+84 LVENF
-89 AENDIIEKL
+89 SENDIIQKL

-111 NSFLNEEIKKVENEK
+111 NGFLNEEIKKVENEK

-192 IVAYKNWLNKRAYEE
+192 IVAYKNWLDKKAYEK

-214 RIYVLFSDEAK
+214 KIYVKFSDEAK
-225 KNPALEDEAREE
+225 INPALEDEAREE
-237 LKKLQLGDEDNQKL
+237 LKKLQLGDKNNQKL

-264 KVYDRLDVN
+264 KVYDRLNVN
-273 FDYYYGESFYN
+273 FDYYFGESFYN
-284 DMMPSVLDELKKK
+284 DMMPSVLEELKQK
-297 GIARE
+297 GIAKE

-310 FENDKLPPAIV
+310 FENNRLPPAIV

-336 TMKFRKDELN
+336 TMKFRKDELK

-367 IGELLGEPY
+367 IGKMLGESY
-376 NYKKTHVVFGIM
+376 NYKKTHIVFGIM
-388 RFGDGMIFSSRSGN
+388 RFGNGIIFSSRSGN

-410 DEAKTQVK
+410 DEAKAQVK
-418 KIIDEK
+418 KVIDEK
-424 NPNIPEDEKEKIAE
+424 NPDIPEDEKDKIAE

-487 RKLKEENISVENKDI
+487 RKLKEENIEIKNNDV
-502 ILENMSGIER
+502 ILDDMNGIER

-519 RFPQAVVKSY
+519 RFPQAVVKAY
-529 ESYRPNIIADYLFDT
+529 ENYRPNIIADYLFDT

-557 LKEEDKKVMEARIL
+557 LKEENKKVMDARIL
-571 LAEKTAFV
+571 LARKTAFV

>member
-1 MRYPLINVNFVK
+1 
-13 GKDKDFKI
+13 

-89 AENDIIEKL
+89 RENDIIEKL

-192 IVAYKNWLNKRAYEE
+192 IVAYKNWLNKKAYEE

-214 RIYVLFSDEAK
+214 RIYVQFSDEAK

-264 KVYDRLDVN
+264 KIYDRLDVN

-284 DMMPSVLDELKKK
+284 DMMPSVLEELKEK

-367 IGELLGEPY
+367 IGEMLGKPY
-376 NYKKTHVVFGIM
+376 NYKKTHIVFGIM

-424 NPNIPEDEKEKIAE
+424 NPNIPEDEKENIAE

-487 RKLKEENISVENKDI
+487 RKLKEENIDIENENI
-502 ILENMSGIER
+502 ILDDMTGIER
-512 ELAVELL
+512 ELAAELL
-519 RFPQAVVKSY
+519 RFPQAAVKSY
-529 ESYRPNIIADYLFDT
+529 ESYRPNIIADYLFDM

-557 LKEEDKKVMEARIL
+557 LKEENKKVMDARIL
-571 LAEKTAFV
+571 LAKKTAFV

-584 SLLGINTVNRM
+584 SLLGIKTVDRM

>member
-1 MRYPLINVNFVK
+1 
-13 GKDKDFKI
+13 

-36 INNIFGADYT
+36 ISRIFGADYI
-46 EKVDIQN
+46 EKIDIQN

-64 NFAMV
+64 NFAMM

-84 LVDNF
+84 IIENF
-89 AENDIIEKL
+89 EKNDIIEKL
-98 EIAGPGFINIYLK
+98 EVAGPGFINIFLK
-111 NSFLNEEIKKVENEK
+111 NSFLNEEIKKLENEK
-126 YDFSFLNTD
+126 YDFSFLNTG

-163 SIKRILQFLGFHT
+163 SIKRILNFLGFKT

-192 IVAYKNWLNKRAYEE
+192 IVAYKNWLDKKAYEE

-214 RIYVLFSDEAK
+214 RIYVLFSDKAK
-225 KNPALEDEAREE
+225 KDPALEDEAREE

-264 KVYDRLDVN
+264 KVYERLDVN

-284 DMMPSVLDELKKK
+284 DMMPSVLEELKKK
-297 GIARE
+297 NIARE

-310 FENDKLPPAIV
+310 FEDDKLPPAIV

-336 TMKFRKDELN
+336 TMKFRKNELK

-367 IGELLGEPY
+367 IGKMLGEPY
-376 NYKKTHVVFGIM
+376 DYKKTHIVFGIM
-388 RFGDGMIFSSRSGN
+388 RFGDQIFSSRSGN
-402 IIRLVDLL
+402 TIRLVDLL
-410 DEAKTQVK
+410 DEAKKQVK
-418 KIIDEK
+418 KVIDEK
-424 NPNIPEDEKEKIAE
+424 NPNIPEEEKEKIAE
-438 IVGSGAI
+438 TIGSGAI

-460 TWDKV
+460 TWEKV
-465 LSFEGNTG
+465 LNFEGNTG

-487 RKLKEENISVENKDI
+487 RKLEEENINVENTDI
-502 ILENMSGIER
+502 VLDEMAGIER
-512 ELAVELL
+512 ELASELL
-519 RFPQAVVKSY
+519 KFPQAVVKSY
-529 ESYRPNIIADYLFDT
+529 ENFRPNIIADYLFDT
-544 AKLFNNFYNSSSI
+544 AKLFNSFYNSSSI
-557 LKEEDKKVMEARIL
+557 LKEEDKQVMDARIL
-571 LAEKTAFV
+571 LAKKTAFV

-584 SLLGINTVNRM
+584 ELLGIKTVNRM

>member
-1 MRYPLINVNFVK
+1 
-13 GKDKDFKI
+13 
-21 MELLTIKLKKLFSEN
+21 MELLTIKLKKLFSKN
-36 INNIFGADYT
+36 INNIFGADYAQ
-46 EKVDIQN
+46 KVDIQN

-111 NSFLNEEIKKVENEK
+111 NNFLNEEIKKVENEK

-192 IVAYKNWLNKRAYEE
+192 IVAYKNWLNKKAYAE

-214 RIYVLFSDEAK
+214 RIYVLFSEESK

-237 LKKLQLGDEDNQKL
+237 LKKLQLGNEHNQKL

-264 KVYDRLDVN
+264 KIYSRLGVN

-284 DMMPSVLDELKKK
+284 NLMPSVLEELKKK

-336 TMKFRKDELN
+336 TMKFRRDELN

-355 DRQQNHFKQVFE
+355 DRQQNHFKQIFE

-418 KIIDEK
+418 KVIDEK
-424 NPNIPEDEKEKIAE
+424 NPDIPEDEKEEIAE

-487 RKLKEENISVENKDI
+487 RKLKKENINVENKDI
-502 ILENMSGIER
+502 ILENMNGIER

-519 RFPQAVVKSY
+519 RFPQAVIKSY

-544 AKLFNNFYNSSSI
+544 AKLFNNFYNSNSI
-557 LKEEDKKVMEARIL
+557 LKEEDKKVMDARIL
-571 LAEKTAFV
+571 LAEKTAFI
-579 LKEGL
+579 LKQGL
-584 SLLGINTVNRM
+584 GLLGINTVDRM